1 MIEQTAITSIDPDQQ
16 SAALRLLTGSLGE
29 RDVFIARSPA
39 SAADRLLGRAYRS
52 ARERFQA
59 VTNIGLSQSKPEGAL
74 PQRQRVFG
82 RNGLPPIS
90 YLASGDP
97 KGQRVIFIHGTPG
110 EATDWMPF
118 LLNVP
123 AGQHRLA
130 IDRPGFGESGPGRPV
145 VALSEQA
152 RAIAALLKDGQ
163 GPAILVG
170 SSYGGPVALRVAAD
184 YPEVVSGVLL
194 VGAAADPD
202 REETHPLQRLA
213 SLRAIDG
220 LLPRPLSHSNAELL
234 ALRRELEVLGD
245 GIGQIRAA
253 VTVLQG
259 VDDTLVPAENAAYIA
274 KRLTGTERKRIV
286 FVEQAGH
293 FLHILSTSL
302 VEQVLG
308 HVLADA
314 DRGGSAAGAAFGQ
327 TPHRP
332 AHCLS
337 GSLGPGP
344 APRCEQGHG

>member
-1 MIEQTAITSIDPDQQ
+1 MIEKTAITSINPGQH
-16 SAALRLLTGSLGE
+16 SAALRRLAGSLAE
-29 RDVFIARSPA
+29 RDVFIARSAA
-39 SAADRLLGRAYRS
+39 SAADRFLGRAYIS
-52 ARERFQA
+52 VRERFQA
-59 VTNIGLSQSKPEGAL
+59 VTNIGLSHPGPVGAL
-74 PQRQRVFG
+74 PQRHRALGQD
-82 RNGLPPIS
+82 GLPALS
-90 YLASGDP
+90 YLAAGDP

-110 EATDWMPF
+110 EAADWMPF

-152 RAIAALLKDGQ
+152 RAIAALLNEGE

-184 YPEVVSGVLL
+184 YPEAVSGVLL
-194 VGAAADPD
+194 VGAAADPE

-213 SLRAIDG
+213 ALRAIDR

-234 ALRRELEVLGD
+234 ALRRELELLGD
-245 GIGQIRAA
+245 GIGQIRAS

-259 VDDTLVPAENAAYIA
+259 VEDTLVPAENAAYIA
-274 KRLTGTERKRIV
+274 KRLSGAKRRRVV

-302 VEQVLG
+302 VEHVLG
-308 HVLADA
+308 QVVADA
-314 DRGGSAAGAAFGQ
+314 DCGGRRAATAFG
-327 TPHRP
+327 
-332 AHCLS
+332 
-337 GSLGPGP
+337 
-344 APRCEQGHG
+344 

>member
-1 MIEQTAITSIDPDQQ
+1 MIKQTPITSLDATQQ
-16 SAALRLLTGSLGE
+16 SAALRLLTGSLAE
-29 RDVFIARSPA
+29 RDVFIASSAA

-59 VTNIGLSQSKPEGAL
+59 VTNIGLSCPKPEGAL
-74 PQRQRVFG
+74 PQRHRVFG
-82 RNGLPPIS
+82 RDGLPALS
-90 YLASGDP
+90 YIAAGDP
-97 KGQRVIFIHGTPG
+97 MGQRVIFIHGTPG
-110 EATDWMPF
+110 EATDWMQF
-118 LLNVP
+118 LLNAP

-130 IDRPGFGESGPGRPV
+130 IDRPGFGKSGPGRPV

-184 YPEVVSGVLL
+184 YPEAVSGVLL

-213 SLRAIDG
+213 ATRAVDA

-234 ALRRELEVLGD
+234 ALRQELEALGT
-245 GIGQIRAA
+245 GIGRIRAS

-259 VDDTLVPAENAAYIA
+259 VDDTLVPAENAVYIA
-274 KRLTGTERKRIV
+274 ERLTRARSKRVI
-286 FVEQAGH
+286 FVERAGH

-302 VEQVLG
+302 VEHVLG
-308 HVLADA
+308 QILADTG
-314 DRGGSAAGAAFGQ
+314 RGGRASAAASA
-327 TPHRP
+327 
-332 AHCLS
+332 
-337 GSLGPGP
+337 
-344 APRCEQGHG
+344 